1 MSTFTRFNIDYNE
14 ESCIDEQFRS
24 KKIKYNYRN
33 LIYDDSYM
41 SDVYNFCKK
50 DIKCFKNFYKN
61 EKLNGIPISIS
72 SYDLYVVYEN
82 EEDEDETIVTKHI
95 YYLQVDKYGTKL
107 KEEKMFLEED
117 YNIPTAYEIYI
128 LIELYSVP
136 PSLEP
141 TPQKEIHDVL
151 KPVFELC
158 GEEERDIYEP
168 IPNKI
173 IRYKSK
179 TIETG
184 NNTPYEIF
192 TQTLPHLISFQCLYK
207 NDRIGDTPASTT
219 TYTVEVVGDELHR
232 VLYHGEIDKNG
243 VTTRESKPYEVIS
256 ELINASYEIHI
267 VIGIYCHPEEQAVNQ
282 LDEEAINERV
292 NQLVEEA
299 LDERVHQLI
308 EEAVEERINQ
318 LAQNAVNERTRW
330 LEEQAR
336 ESVTLL
342 EVRARRLREEIERL
356 ERPRAEDLQI
366 NIRSTRED
374 ICCVCL
380 TKPPNVMF
388 SNCGHLCLCEECND
402 RLNSN
407 HNFEVGNLKCPM
419 CRTKVT
425 QKRIIT

>member
-1 MSTFTRFNIDYNE
+1 MSAFTRFNIDYNE
-14 ESCIDEQFRS
+14 ESCIDELFKS
-24 KKIKYNYRN
+24 KKIKYNYRS
-33 LIYDDSYM
+33 LIHDDSYM

-72 SYDLYVVYEN
+72 SYDLYVVYED
-82 EEDEDETIVTKHI
+82 EEDEESTFVTKHI
-95 YYLQVDKYGTKL
+95 YYLQVDKNGTKL

-128 LIELYSVP
+128 LIELYSI
-136 PSLEP
+136 PSILEP
-141 TPQKEIHDVL
+141 SPQKEIHNVL
-151 KPVFELC
+151 KPVFKLC
-158 GEEERDIYEP
+158 GGEEIDIYEP

-184 NNTPYEIF
+184 NSTPQEIF

-207 NDRIGDTPASTT
+207 NDRIDDTPASTT
-219 TYTVEVVGDELHR
+219 TYTVKVVGDELHR
-232 VLYHGEIDKNG
+232 VLYHVEIASKDG
-243 VTTRESKPYEVIS
+243 VITRESRPYEVIS
-256 ELINASYEIHI
+256 LSINSPYKVVL
-267 VIGIYCHPEEQAVNQ
+267 VIGIYCHPEEQ
-282 LDEEAINERV
+282 EENLEERV
-292 NQLVEEA
+292 NRL
-299 LDERVHQLI
+299 
-308 EEAVEERINQ
+308 VEERINQ
-318 LAQNAVNERTRW
+318 VAQNAVNERTRW
-330 LEEQAR
+330 LEEQAQ
-336 ESVTLL
+336 ESITLL

-374 ICCVCL
+374 MCCVCL

-407 HNFEVGNLKCPM
+407 HNFEADNLKCPM
-419 CRTKVT
+419 CRTEVS
-425 QKRIIT
+425 QQRIIM

>member
-14 ESCIDEQFRS
+14 ESCIDELFKS
-24 KKIKYNYRN
+24 KIIKYNYRS
-33 LIYDDSYM
+33 LIHDDSYM

-82 EEDEDETIVTKHI
+82 EEDEDETFITKHI

-128 LIELYSVP
+128 LIELYSI
-136 PSLEP
+136 PSILEP

-151 KPVFELC
+151 KPVFKLC
-158 GEEERDIYEP
+158 GGEERDIYEP

-184 NNTPYEIF
+184 NNTPYEVF

-207 NDRIGDTPASTT
+207 NDRIDDTPASTT

-243 VTTRESKPYEVIS
+243 VITRESKPYEVIS
-256 ELINASYEIHI
+256 LSINAPYKVYI
-267 VIGIYCHPEEQAVNQ
+267 VIGIYCHPEEQ
-282 LDEEAINERV
+282 EENLEERV
-292 NQLVEEA
+292 NRL
-299 LDERVHQLI
+299 
-308 EEAVEERINQ
+308 VEERINQ
-318 LAQNAVNERTRW
+318 VDQNAVNERTRW
-330 LEEQAR
+330 LEEQVQDT
-336 ESVTLL
+336 VTLL
-342 EVRARRLREEIERL
+342 ETRARRLREEIKRL
-356 ERPRAEDLQI
+356 ERPTVEDLQI
-366 NIRSTRED
+366 NIRITKED
-374 ICCVCL
+374 MCCVCL
-380 TKPPNVMF
+380 AKPPNVMF

-419 CRTKVT
+419 CRTEVS
-425 QKRIIT
+425 QQRIIM

>member
-1 MSTFTRFNIDYNE
+1 
-14 ESCIDEQFRS
+14 
-24 KKIKYNYRN
+24 
-33 LIYDDSYM
+33 M
-41 SDVYNFCKK
+41 SDVYNFCRK

-72 SYDLYVVYEN
+72 SYDLHVVYEN
-82 EEDEDETIVTKHI
+82 EEDEDETTVTKHI

-136 PSLEP
+136 SILEP

-158 GEEERDIYEP
+158 GGEERDIYEP

-184 NNTPYEIF
+184 NNTPQEIYNAALF
-192 TQTLPHLISFQCLYK
+192 HINNFQCFYK
-207 NDRIGDTPASTT
+207 NDRIDGLPATTT
-219 TYTVEVVGDELHR
+219 TYTLEVVGDELHR
-232 VLYHGEIDKNG
+232 VLYHKEIDKNG

-256 ELINASYEIHI
+256 LSINAPYKVVL
-267 VIGIYCHPEEQAVNQ
+267 VIGIYCHPEEQEVNQ

-292 NQLVEEA
+292 NQLVEER
-299 LDERVHQLI
+299 L
-308 EEAVEERINQ
+308 NQ
-318 LAQNAVNERTRW
+318 LGQNAVNERTRW
-330 LEEQAR
+330 LEEQAQDT
-336 ESVTLL
+336 VTLL
-342 EVRARRLREEIERL
+342 EVRARRLRKEIERL

-366 NIRSTRED
+366 SMRSTRED
-374 ICCVCL
+374 MCCVCL
-380 TKPPNVMF
+380 TKPPNVML

-407 HNFEVGNLKCPM
+407 HNFEVGNLKCPI

-425 QKRIIT
+425 QKRIITYFFLNFYYCFKNIL

>member
-1 MSTFTRFNIDYNE
+1 M
-14 ESCIDEQFRS
+14 
-24 KKIKYNYRN
+24 
-33 LIYDDSYM
+33 
-41 SDVYNFCKK
+41 
-50 DIKCFKNFYKN
+50 
-61 EKLNGIPISIS
+61 
-72 SYDLYVVYEN
+72 YVVYEN
-82 EEDEDETIVTKHI
+82 EEDEDETFVTKHI

-117 YNIPTAYEIYI
+117 YNIPTSYEIYI

-136 PSLEP
+136 SSLEP

-151 KPVFELC
+151 KPVFELY

-192 TQTLPHLISFQCLYK
+192 IQTLPHLISFQCLYK
-207 NDRIGDTPASTT
+207 NDRIDDTPASTT

-232 VLYHGEIDKNG
+232 VLYHVEINKNG

-256 ELINASYEIHI
+256 LSINAPYKVYI
-267 VIGIYCHPEEQAVNQ
+267 VIGIYCHPEEQEVNQ
-282 LDEEAINERV
+282 LDEEAVNERV
-292 NQLVEEA
+292 SQLVEER
-299 LDERVHQLI
+299 L
-308 EEAVEERINQ
+308 NQ
-318 LAQNAVNERTRW
+318 LGQNAVNERVIL

-336 ESVTLL
+336 DTVTLL

-356 ERPRAEDLQI
+356 ERPREEDLQL
-366 NIRSTRED
+366 NVRSTRED
-374 ICCVCL
+374 MCCVCL